1 MNITFVL
8 AAYNKL
14 NLTQGCYKK
23 LREVYPNAPLVIS
36 SGGSSDGT
44 KEWLESLEDENLSFF
59 HDDDRLTFSQTYNAG
74 IDLVD
79 TEKLVLIHNDMVI
92 GKGFLE
98 ALERLLTENMILSY
112 TTIEPPIFVDHKRP
126 GKVLLDLGSGFDN
139 FKTLEFNEYVQKN
152 KNNDILHN
160 GAVFFMCAYKKTFID
175 LNGFDGLNFFPC
187 FCEDDDFLIRAKLK
201 GYEFKTCS
209 SAITYHFVSQTS
221 RNSEDIKNNKSEIEL
236 HSNRNFVRKWGIMI
250 STFNQLNYQSQDK
263 FEYTKMKLCIKI
275 KDNRYLPMLEP
286 FFDKIA
292 MNDSPEDY
300 LISEQPTTRYDLKSK
315 FEDVLYVDAVISYE
329 NQLTN
334 DDFNTHCPIVAPGAL
349 LYTYP
354 THRGSL
360 SQALL
365 HSIILFVFNSL
376 ISGAVGYL
384 LSEGPY

>member
-8 AAYNKL
+8 AAYNNL
-14 NLTQGCYKK
+14 NLTQECYKK
-23 LREVYPNAPLVIS
+23 LREVYSEAPLVIS

-92 GKGFLE
+92 GEGFLE

-152 KNNDILHN
+152 KNDDTLHN

-201 GYEFKTCS
+201 GYELKTCN

-221 RNSEDIKNNKSEIEL
+221 RYSEDIKDKRNEIEL
-236 HSNRNFVRKWGIMI
+236 CSNRNFVRKWGLES
-250 STFNQLNYQSQDK
+250 STFNNIIQYQN
-263 FEYTKMKLCIKI
+263 IKAS
-275 KDNRYLPMLEP
+275 L
-286 FFDKIA
+286 
-292 MNDSPEDY
+292 
-300 LISEQPTTRYDLKSK
+300 LIINE
-315 FEDVLYVDAVISYE
+315 
-329 NQLTN
+329 
-334 DDFNTHCPIVAPGAL
+334 
-349 LYTYP
+349 
-354 THRGSL
+354 
-360 SQALL
+360 
-365 HSIILFVFNSL
+365 
-376 ISGAVGYL
+376 
-384 LSEGPY
+384 